1 MVILWIFQNFV
12 RNLYCRRNTR
22 RKRNEPNSFERIFQ
36 FPKLTCNVDFSFT
49 GYFVSP
55 CNWKLILEGS
65 QKRTFQQKAH
75 IEIRVPKQFWQFL
88 TWGEIVLLFFDN
100 LTQVKELEK
109 IRISLL
115 VGTESS
121 FMWLSWQNG
130 MFYKKVSMVF
140 LSGKFMDISTFSS
153 GIYIAEVML
162 GRQENEPNS

>member
-1 MVILWIFQNFV
+1 MLGGQE
-12 RNLYCRRNTR
+12 
-22 RKRNEPNSFERIFQ
+22 NEPNSFERIFK
-36 FPKLTCNVDFSFT
+36 FPKLTCNVDYSFN
-49 GYFVSP
+49 GYSFFP

-65 QKRTFQQKAH
+65 QERTFQQKAH

-88 TWGEIVLLFFDN
+88 NWSEIVLLFFDN